1 MNEINTWP
9 GWKCV
14 CKLGKGAFGN
24 VYEIHRVEAGK
35 IYKAAL
41 KVITIPQDQ
50 SEVQN
55 AYSEGMTKENVTTYF
70 ESVVNDFRKE
80 FALMDELKG
89 YTNIV
94 SYEDHMVVK
103 HENGIGWDILIRM
116 ELLTP
121 LLRWI
126 DEYPMDE
133 KMVIKLGCDIC
144 TALELC
150 HKNTIIHRDIKPENI
165 FVNKNGDFKL
175 GDFGIARVTEK
186 TSSVMSQKGTG
197 PYMAPEVDKGEKYNE
212 TVDIYSLGIVL
223 YRFLNNHRTPFL
235 PMGQITHNDRKVALD
250 KRLSGEPI
258 PAPMHGSDKL
268 KMVVLRAIQYDPSK
282 RFQNAK
288 SFKNALQHLV
298 DNRKDITKDITK
310 DIPEDNNVTEDKTQ
324 KIQNLG
330 ENDFPEEEDVTIRKK
345 RVIIP
350 QKKEK
355 KWIFPVCLLGLV
367 CMIAVATFF
376 LVESIDKNVVQT
388 SVSKDM
394 DKQEQK
400 ETVVIKEKQVEQ
412 HSEESDNVI
421 VDLNYAK
428 AVAEFLI
435 ANITGFSSDEMQFYV
450 DLRDDELNTILDE
463 KEIPINAGAL
473 KNVFSQYLKNAD
485 TLGEYVST
493 GNHKFKKYVTGAKNY
508 TEINFLNYSTTLAI
522 SFNNEGIVTSGSF
535 RKEEKNQIE
544 NIDVPVENSNTEK
557 SSEFTEDTDETGENE
572 QKLINVVSVVGMPEQ
587 EAIETLENQGLSVNS
602 YTTGSITIEPG
613 YVCIQHTEPGTLVEP
628 GSSILIGISSSK
640 EYRWRNIDFFNIDL
654 EEETIEEYMRWN
666 EEHKADYGEQDIDY
680 SEYEVLEQRENEE
693 GTTTYLVIYNF
704 GEWTE
709 WTRDNHIGPYEY
721 VNDAIKGIP
730 ATYPGVF
737 LSEGF
742 QVETRNIE

>member
-70 ESVVNDFRKE
+70 ESVVNDFTKE

-121 LLRWI
+121 LLKWI

-150 HKNTIIHRDIKPENI
+150 HKNNIIHRDIKPENI

-235 PMGQITHNDRKVALD
+235 PMGQITHYDRKMALD

-258 PAPMHGSDKL
+258 PAPMNGSDKL
-268 KMVVLRAIQYDPSK
+268 KKIVLKAIQYDPSK
-282 RFQNAK
+282 RFQ
-288 SFKNALQHLV
+288 
-298 DNRKDITKDITK
+298 
-310 DIPEDNNVTEDKTQ
+310 
-324 KIQNLG
+324 
-330 ENDFPEEEDVTIRKK
+330 
-345 RVIIP
+345 
-350 QKKEK
+350 
-355 KWIFPVCLLGLV
+355 
-367 CMIAVATFF
+367 
-376 LVESIDKNVVQT
+376 
-388 SVSKDM
+388 
-394 DKQEQK
+394 
-400 ETVVIKEKQVEQ
+400 
-412 HSEESDNVI
+412 
-421 VDLNYAK
+421 
-428 AVAEFLI
+428 
-435 ANITGFSSDEMQFYV
+435 
-450 DLRDDELNTILDE
+450 
-463 KEIPINAGAL
+463 
-473 KNVFSQYLKNAD
+473 
-485 TLGEYVST
+485 
-493 GNHKFKKYVTGAKNY
+493 
-508 TEINFLNYSTTLAI
+508 
-522 SFNNEGIVTSGSF
+522 
-535 RKEEKNQIE
+535 
-544 NIDVPVENSNTEK
+544 
-557 SSEFTEDTDETGENE
+557 
-572 QKLINVVSVVGMPEQ
+572 KL
-587 EAIETLENQGLSVNS
+587 
-602 YTTGSITIEPG
+602 
-613 YVCIQHTEPGTLVEP
+613 
-628 GSSILIGISSSK
+628 
-640 EYRWRNIDFFNIDL
+640 
-654 EEETIEEYMRWN
+654 
-666 EEHKADYGEQDIDY
+666 
-680 SEYEVLEQRENEE
+680 
-693 GTTTYLVIYNF
+693 
-704 GEWTE
+704 
-709 WTRDNHIGPYEY
+709 
-721 VNDAIKGIP
+721 
-730 ATYPGVF
+730 
-737 LSEGF
+737 
-742 QVETRNIE
+742 